1 MSSINEIARLAN
13 ILADE
18 ITDEDSLKSV
28 LKSGQQIANELETR
42 GLENKPTGLALG
54 YVQSGKTTAMT
65 ALAAECADRGYNVII
80 ALLGVTNLL
89 LSQNTSRLVAKLG
102 IEERNDYR
110 WVTVSNPKGGSAAKD
125 IEDWVSKGRTVLIPV
140 LKNAQRINGVAD
152 TLEQLSQISRL
163 KCLIIDDEAD
173 QASLNTLVRSGDE
186 SKVYASIDRLRSVTT
201 LHGFVQFTATPYA
214 PLLLDPSDTLFPHFV
229 SFLEP
234 GKGYTGGREFFLD
247 HAESAIR
254 YISAAD
260 EQGTK
265 LPIELPSSLISA
277 LWNFVIGS
285 AILDASIAASRPI
298 SMLIHPSS
306 RKDAQD
312 RYYFLLSRK
321 LAEFAATAGEAI
333 NIDELGLV
341 AKEEYRRLVLNG
353 AGNIPVSEV
362 LSGIRYVLS
371 EVKTWLLHS
380 ATAVKQVNW
389 NLSPF
394 HILIG
399 GNKLDRG
406 FTVEGLTVTYMNRPS
421 SDQVDTIE
429 QRARAFGY
437 RAEFLPYCQFFSSAR
452 TIKMLR
458 EIVVTEYDLRSRL
471 LDAMEA
477 GLSIANW
484 SQEIGLLLPEG
495 SKPTRDNVVQGLTR
509 ASTGWRQWRRPV
521 FHAQSIADN
530 WGATEALG
538 LFGAQLIDYQR
549 LQFRTLTVNTDEA
562 LAFLAKWAFGE
573 NVSRWEFDE
582 WIRLIE
588 RQSPHQDEITF
599 VLMEQDAGL
608 PTSRAR
614 TRTALPEEGYI
625 NLFQGRDLKPQDD
638 GTRYPGDRE
647 IWPVMDAP
655 SHIMV
660 QIHRVTPKGVDNQSM
675 LTPAIYLGD
684 RGVIRRGRISD

>member
-1 MSSINEIARLAN
+1 MNEITRLAEV
-13 ILADE
+13 LAED
-18 ITDEDSLKSV
+18 IKDVDSLKSV
-28 LKSGQQIANELETR
+28 LASGREIASELETR
-42 GLENKPTGLALG
+42 GLHNKPTGLALG

-65 ALAAECADRGYNVII
+65 ALAAECADRGYHIVI

-89 LSQNTSRLVAKLG
+89 LSQNTSRLVTKLG
-102 IEERNDYR
+102 IDDRSDYR
-110 WVTVSNPKGGSAAKD
+110 WVTVSNPKGASAAHD
-125 IEDWVSKGRTVLIPV
+125 IEDWVAKGRTVLIPV

-152 TLEQLSQISRL
+152 TLEQIPLIG
-163 KCLIIDDEAD
+163 KMNCLVIDDEAD

-186 SKVYASIDRLRSVTT
+186 SKVYSSIDRLRGVLES
-201 LHGFVQFTATPYA
+201 HGFVQFTATPYA
-214 PLLLDPSDTLFPHFV
+214 PLLLDPSDTLFPQFV

-234 GKGYTGGREFFLD
+234 GKGYTGGREFFMD
-247 HAESAIR
+247 HGEAAIR
-254 YISAAD
+254 YIPAAD
-260 EQGTK
+260 EQGSK
-265 LPIELPSSLISA
+265 LPIELPASLTSA
-277 LWNFVIGS
+277 LWNFIIGS
-285 AILDASIAASRPI
+285 AILDASIEASRPI

-312 RYYFLLSRK
+312 RYNFLIARR
-321 LAEFAATAGEAI
+321 LAELTTVANSASVLQ
-333 NIDELGLV
+333 ELGPI
-341 AKEEYRRLVLNG
+341 ASAEYQRLVRNG
-353 AGNIPVSEV
+353 AAELSESKV
-362 LSGIRYVLS
+362 LEGVRYVLS

-458 EIVVTEYDLRSRL
+458 EVVVTEYDLRSRL
-471 LDAMEA
+471 LDAVDA
-477 GLSIANW
+477 GLSIAEW

-509 ASTGWRQWRRPV
+509 TSTGWRQWRRPV
-521 FHAQSIADN
+521 FDVRAIADN
-530 WGATEALG
+530 WSAAQSIG
-538 LFGAQLIDYQR
+538 LLDAPLIDYQR
-549 LQFRTLTVNTDEA
+549 LEFRTLNLRMQEA
-562 LAFLAKWAFGE
+562 LTFLSNWSFGDG
-573 NVSRWEFDE
+573 VSRWEFDE

-588 RQSPHQDEITF
+588 RQAPHQDEVVLI
-599 VLMEQDAGL
+599 LMEQDAGQ
-608 PTSRAR
+608 PSARPR
-614 TRTALPEEGYI
+614 TRSALPEEGYI
-625 NLFQGRDLKPQDD
+625 NLFQGRDLKPQND
-638 GTRYPGDRE
+638 GSQYPGDRE
-647 IWPVMDAP
+647 IWPILDNP
-655 SHIMV
+655 SNVLI
-660 QIHRVTPKGVDNQSM
+660 QIHRVTPKDLVNQQM

-684 RGVIRRGRISD
+684 RGVIRKGINHD